1 VCAMHGVT
9 GGCSLFHPFVVH
21 KHLKLLFTLHAF
33 TDEGGTFA
41 VCDPSPTAAAVP
53 RSHSDGVVQ
62 PTFVRRTQTCSAQ
75 S

>member
-1 VCAMHGVT
+1 MHGVT
-9 GGCSLFHPFVVH
+9 GGCSLFHPSVVH

-33 TDEGGTFA
+33 IDEGGTFA